1 MWITKDFWIAKKR
14 NGDVWSNISGKEE
27 NFSTEPFRSVILNLL
42 RAYRS
47 KYVSDIERLK
57 LLQDVRNTL
66 AGRNGETLSPE
77 DEYEKERKLAENK
90 KKLEDAC
97 RNLINFF
104 SEFSF
109 TPNFR
114 FVNTLSKHLTISKNC
129 AINYIVNYFKL
140 TDNSYTNQIIDKIQS
155 QEFAYTLEGL
165 QTVLPTKTIN
175 NRFRLYYG
183 AQGTGKTTEAMQ
195 EANNNC
201 MVCHSAM
208 LPSDL
213 MEDFAFDD
221 GKATFQPSQ
230 LYKAMVE
237 GKKIVLDE
245 INLLP
250 FESLRFLQSILDG
263 KESFVYKGQTVQIAE
278 GFEIIG
284 TMNLQVNGCTYALPE
299 PLVDRA
305 SCLKEFV
312 LTAEQLVGAIL

>member
-14 NGDVWSNISGKEE
+14 NGEVWSNISGKEE
-27 NFSTEPFRSVILNLL
+27 DFSTEPFRSVVLNLL
-42 RAYRS
+42 RIYRS
-47 KYVSDIERLK
+47 KYSSDIEK
-57 LLQDVRNTL
+57 LNTLQTVRNTL
-66 AGRNGETLSPE
+66 AGRAGEVLSAE
-77 DEYEKERKLAENK
+77 DEYERERKLAENK
-90 KKLEDAC
+90 KKIQTAC
-97 RNLINFF
+97 KNLINFF

-114 FVNTLSKHLTISKNC
+114 FVNTLSKHLTISRNS
-129 AINYIVNYFKL
+129 ARAYVENYFTL
-140 TDNSYTNQIIDKIQS
+140 TDNSYTSQICNKIQS
-155 QEFAYTLEGL
+155 PEFATILNDL
-165 QTVLPTKTIN
+165 QTVTPVKTIN

-221 GKATFQPSQ
+221 GKATFKPSQ

-237 GKKIVLDE
+237 GKIIVLDE

-284 TMNLQVNGCTYALPE
+284 TMNLQVNGCVYALPE

-312 LTAEQLVGAIL
+312 LTADQLVGAIL